1 MPELTPSAGEESF
14 LKMRGIKRKKEPL
27 KPFSV
32 LIEGMETEAVSAEG
46 ASSASGRIDQIPFS
60 VNLFRDSR

>member
-46 ASSASGRIDQIPFS
+46 ASSASGRIRGSDNVIKE
-60 VNLFRDSR
+60 SR